1 MFYTLD
7 SKKFVKILKIILFLI
22 LIILI
27 SRLFINYVL
36 PRKYDEII
44 DKYAKKYNLEKELV
58 YAVINAESRFDG
70 KAVSN
75 KGAIGLMQIMPDTGK
90 WLANKI
96 EMENF
101 TEDMLYEVQVNIELG
116 CYYLS
121 YLLDKF
127 KDERL
132 ALCAYNAGSTNVYK
146 WLDNDKYS
154 LDGYIHTIPFEET
167 NKYVKKINIMKKGY
181 KILFKIDI
189 FK

>member
-1 MFYTLD
+1 MFYVLD

-27 SRLFINYVL
+27 ARLFINYVL

-96 EMENF
+96 EM
-101 TEDMLYEVQVNIELG
+101 
-116 CYYLS
+116 
-121 YLLDKF
+121 
-127 KDERL
+127 
-132 ALCAYNAGSTNVYK
+132 
-146 WLDNDKYS
+146 
-154 LDGYIHTIPFEET
+154 
-167 NKYVKKINIMKKGY
+167 
-181 KILFKIDI
+181 
-189 FK
+189 